1 METTL
6 KEIKPEKIGDNTFK
20 LIGADWM
27 LITAG
32 TQDSFNTMTANWGG
46 LGYLWNKNVCFCFIR
61 PPRYTYNFVEKTE
74 IFTLSFF
81 EEKYRD
87 ILKFC
92 GANSGRDVNKIKKTG
107 LIPVYSNSGAIYFEQ
122 ARLALECKKIYFQD
136 IISNNFIVSGIQTFY
151 PKKDYH
157 RMYIGEIVRC
167 LAKE

>member
-1 METTL
+1 METVF
-6 KEIKPEKIGDNTFK
+6 KEITPENINDNVFG
-20 LIGADWM
+20 LIGTDWM

-32 TQDSFNTMTANWGG
+32 TQDNFNTMTANWGG

-61 PPRYTYNFVEKTE
+61 PPRYTYDFMEKTD

-92 GANSGRDVNKIKKTG
+92 GAKSGRDVNKINETG
-107 LIPVYSNSGAIYFEQ
+107 LVPVHSDSGAINFKQ
-122 ARLALECKKIYFQD
+122 ARLTLECKKVYFHD
-136 IISNNFIVSGIQTFY
+136 ITPNNFLDSAIPAFY

-157 RMYIGEIVRC
+157 RMYIGEIMRC
-167 LAKE
+167 LAK

>member
-1 METTL
+1 MKKNFQQIE
-6 KEIKPEKIGDNTFK
+6 PGKISDNVFN
-20 LIGADWM
+20 LIGSDWM

-32 TQDSFNTMTANWGG
+32 QKDSFNTMTANWGG

-61 PPRYTYNFVEKTE
+61 PPRYTYDFVEKTK

-81 EEKYRD
+81 EEKHRD

-92 GANSGRDVNKIKKTG
+92 GAKSGRNVNKIKETG
-107 LIPVYSNSGAIYFEQ
+107 LIPVHSDSGAIYFEQ

-136 IISNNFIVSGIQTFY
+136 IMPSNFIDSDIQTFY

-157 RMYIGEIVRC
+157 RMYIGEIIKC
-167 LAKE
+167 LVK